1 MNAPALKYLA
11 AYPEQL
17 QAQVAGLLEQ
27 GKLAE
32 VLLKKYP
39 LAHEVRTDRALY
51 QYVLDLKSQYL
62 RSSDPISKVVFDS
75 KLHVIKHALGTHTFI
90 SRVQGNKL
98 KSKNEIRVS
107 SLFREVP
114 LAFLNMIT
122 VHELAHIREKEHDKA
137 FYKLCT
143 YMEPAYHQIEFDV
156 RMYLTYLD
164 AAGSGLWNGA
174 AADS

>member
-1 MNAPALKYLA
+1 MSAPVLKYLA

-17 QAQVAGLLEQ
+17 QTQVAGLLEQ

-39 LAHEVRTDRALY
+39 VAHDIRTDRALY
-51 QYVLDLKSQYL
+51 QYVLDLKSEYL

-98 KSKNEIRVS
+98 KTKNEIRIS

-122 VHELAHIREKEHDKA
+122 VHELAHVREKEHDKA

-164 AAGSGLWNGA
+164 AAGTSLWSGA
-174 AADS
+174 IAQ